1 MALEDFFEP
10 FFTQDYEAVSNGM
23 GGLMKKYTDK
33 DKIQAGCST
42 ESSTQAEIA
51 YRAGTKTIYRITVP
65 KGIVLRPGDVLRRVR
80 DNRLYRVTS
89 DSSDRTTPDVAQVQ
103 FSCVTAEVIQ

>member
-33 DKIQAGCST
+33 ERILAGCST
-42 ESSTQAEIA
+42 ESSTQAVIA
-51 YRAGTKTIYRITVP
+51 YSAGTKTIYHITVP
-65 KGIVLRPGDVLRRVR
+65 VGRVLRHGDVLRRVR
-80 DNRLYRVTS
+80 DNRLYLVTS
-89 DSSDRTTPDVAQVQ
+89 DSSDRAMPDVAQVQ
-103 FSCVTAEVIQ
+103 FSYVTAEVIQ

>member
-10 FFTQDYEAVSNGM
+10 FFTQDYESVSDGM
-23 GGLMKKYTDK
+23 GGLMKTYTDK
-33 DKIQAGCST
+33 ESILAGCST

-65 KGIVLRPGDVLRRVR
+65 VGIVLMRGDVLRRVR
-80 DNRLYRVTS
+80 DNRLYLVTS
-89 DSSDRTTPDVAQVQ
+89 DSSDRTTPDVAQVR
-103 FSCVTAEVIQ
+103 FSYVTAEVIK

>member
-10 FFTQDYEAVSNGM
+10 FFTQDYESVSDGM

-33 DKIQAGCST
+33 ERIQAGCST

-65 KGIVLRPGDVLRRVR
+65 VGVVLRQGDVLRRVR
-80 DNRLYRVTS
+80 DNRLYHVTS
-89 DSSDRTTPDVAQVQ
+89 DSSDRTTPDVAQVR
-103 FSCVTAEVIQ
+103 FSYVTAEVIK